1 MTSFHHPV
9 VAVSH
14 GPGPLWLLSS
24 GFAGMSNSSLPAR
37 TLTTTFE
44 KLYPKGENLPKRIL
58 FVTAHWESE
67 SSGFEISNA
76 AKPEM
81 IYDYYGFPSEA
92 YNVVYPAEGDSA
104 FAQKVKEQLEKYNI
118 KAKLVGRGFDH
129 GVYVPMLLIRPE
141 ADIPIVTMSINSRLS
156 NQDHFDLGKAI
167 APFRDEDTL
176 IFCSGQATHN
186 MRASREHTN
195 PLMPWAA
202 AFQGWLDNTLTSE
215 STLGYSERG
224 VSIIDWPNAPAARLA
239 HPTPDHFVPFV
250 TAAGAGMEENRPAA
264 EKLFG
269 GWGMGHMSFAS
280 YAWAMCVAPKQD
292 TVIQISRYFT
302 SKFS

>member
-1 MTSFHHPV
+1 MTSFRHPV

-81 IYDYYGFPSEA
+81 IYDYYGFRARPTMS
-92 YNVVYPAEGDSA
+92 STLLR
-104 FAQKVKEQLEKYNI
+104 KVKEQLEKYNI

-167 APFRDEDTL
+167 APF
-176 IFCSGQATHN
+176 
-186 MRASREHTN
+186 
-195 PLMPWAA
+195 P

-224 VSIIDWPNAPAARLA
+224 VSMIDWPNAPAARLA
-239 HPTPDHFVPFV
+239 HLTPDHFVPFV

-280 YAWAMCVAPKQD
+280 YAWGNEH
-292 TVIQISRYFT
+292 
-302 SKFS
+302 